1 MSDGS
6 ADYTLTA
13 QELAVAKDRLEALEN
28 PVVVKILLTKN
39 PLSVHFRR
47 FTDDLAAVSE
57 KFQPFYMTSSDNG
70 PPTIELKANLRYLA
84 IPGGKEL
91 APFLQS
97 LISYSERKAMLSK
110 RSLSALE
117 TFMTPTRFEVMISP
131 ACPHCPLVV
140 GLVNQLALASTYL
153 EVSIIDITLFD
164 DFVGR
169 YSVRAVPT
177 VIIDGQDKLA
187 GNVSEEVLVD
197 RLANQTPATF
207 HPDTFKKIVKEG
219 DARRLA
225 GMMVADG
232 VLYSGALPLLADPDW
247 SVRMGMMVVLEEV
260 AERQPVLAQGAYPLL
275 LELLDRKEANI
286 RGDAAYLLGT
296 IGNTSVLA
304 PLERLSQDADL
315 EVAEAAR
322 EAVEQIREREA
333 PGK

>member
-1 MSDGS
+1 
-6 ADYTLTA
+6 
-13 QELAVAKDRLEALEN
+13 
-28 PVVVKILLTKN
+28 
-39 PLSVHFRR
+39 
-47 FTDDLAAVSE
+47 
-57 KFQPFYMTSSDNG
+57 MTSSDDG
-70 PPTIELKANLRYLA
+70 PPAIELKANLRYLA
-84 IPGGKEL
+84 LPGGREFD
-91 APFLQS
+91 PFLQS

-110 RSLSALE
+110 RSLAALE

-164 DFVGR
+164 DFVGK

-177 VIIDGQDKLA
+177 VVIDGQDKLA

-197 RLANQTPATF
+197 RLTNQTPSTF

-219 DARRLA
+219 DAKRLA

-232 VLYSGALPLLADPDW
+232 EVYSGALPLLGDPDW

-260 AERQPVLAQGAYPLL
+260 AERNPVLAQSTYPLL
-275 LELLDRKEANI
+275 LDLLDREEANI

-304 PLERLSQDADL
+304 PLERLSQDAVP

-322 EAVEQIREREA
+322 EAVEQIRARET